1 METGRFL
8 AANRLDKLGWSMNAV
23 AMTSKTLSVWL
34 CVLCLA
40 SQALAQQYPHKPI
53 RLVVPNPAG
62 GGVDILAR
70 AIGQPLSEKLGQS
83 VVVENRPG
91 AGGTIGLG
99 LVAKSAPDGYTL
111 GMGVDAT
118 LAIAPAVYRSLPYDP
133 IKDFAPITLI
143 ATLPLVVVVHPSL
156 PVKSVRDLIALAKA
170 EPGQIDYSSGGN
182 GTPPHLA
189 AEVFKAMA
197 KVQMNHVPYKGGPP
211 AITAVVAGE
220 VSLMFANMLPG
231 LPHIR
236 SGRLRALAVTSERRS
251 SVLPGVPTIKE
262 SGLPSY
268 HVTQWYGV
276 VAPFGTPAAIITL
289 LNREVRQILE
299 LADVRA
305 RLQAEG
311 AELSGTTPEEF
322 SDFIRQEIAKWAKAV
337 KDSGTRL
344 D

>member
-1 METGRFL
+1 MDRNVPKLIALFLL
-8 AANRLDKLGWSMNAV
+8 AALWAHAGVRYA
-23 AMTSKTLSVWL
+23 A
-34 CVLCLA
+34 
-40 SQALAQQYPHKPI
+40 AQPTRGEGGYPNKPI
-53 RLVVPNPAG
+53 RLIVPNPAG

-133 IKDFAPITLI
+133 IKDFAPISLI
-143 ATLPLVVVVHPSL
+143 ATLPLILVVHPSL
-156 PVKSVRDLIALAKA
+156 PVKSVKDLIALAKA
-170 EPGQIDYSSGGN
+170 RPGQLDYSSGGN

-197 KVQMNHVPYKGGPP
+197 KVRMNHVPYKGGPP
-211 AITAVVAGE
+211 AITAVVGGE
-220 VSLMFANMLPG
+220 VSVMFSNMLPG
-231 LPHIR
+231 LPHIK
-236 SGRLRALAVTSERRS
+236 SGRLRAVAVTSERHS
-251 SVLPGVPTIKE
+251 PVLPDVPSIKE
-262 SGLPSY
+262 SGLPNY
-268 HVTQWYGV
+268 HVVQWYGV
-276 VAPFGTPAAIITL
+276 VAPFGTPAGVVTR
-289 LNREVRQILE
+289 LNREIRQILE
-299 LADVRA
+299 LNDVRT

-322 SDFIRQEIAKWAKAV
+322 SDFIRHEIAKWGKAV
-337 KDSGTRL
+337 KDTGTRL